1 MQKVIWRLFFN
12 YEKEEAWLNKLSA
25 EGLAFVGYSIFRY
38 AFVESLPG
46 EYTYR
51 IELLD
56 NIPSHPKSQ
65 NYLAFM
71 AENGVEHISSWFRWV
86 YFRKK
91 AENGQFDIYSDVKS
105 RIAHYQRISMLWF
118 ILMVSNISLG
128 LINLG
133 IGLEYLFGSGPSL
146 KLSSLLV
153 GIFAITVGI
162 VIFLSWNS
170 LRKKLNRLKLEKNLH
185 E

>member
-1 MQKVIWRLFFN
+1 MQKAIWRIFVN

-25 EGLAFVGYSIFRY
+25 KGLAFVGYFPFRY

-56 NIPSHPKSQ
+56 NHPSHPESQ
-65 NYLAFM
+65 KYLAFM

-86 YFRKK
+86 YFRKRT
-91 AENGQFDIYSDVKS
+91 ENGQFDIYSDIES
-105 RIAHYQRISMLWF
+105 RIAHYQRINLLWLPLM
-118 ILMVSNISLG
+118 ILNILLG
-128 LINLG
+128 LVNLR

-146 KLSSLLV
+146 KLSSLIV
-153 GIFAITVGI
+153 GILAITVG
-162 VIFLSWNS
+162 VIIFPCWNS
-170 LRKKLNRLKLEKNLH
+170 LRKK
-185 E
+185 